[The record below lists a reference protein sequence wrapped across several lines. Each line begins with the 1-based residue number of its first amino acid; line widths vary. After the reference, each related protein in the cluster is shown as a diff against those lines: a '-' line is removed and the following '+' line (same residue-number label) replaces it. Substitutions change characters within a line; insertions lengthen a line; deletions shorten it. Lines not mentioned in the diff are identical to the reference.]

1 MKTVGKEII
10 DGLNRGSK
18 SAFAALYDSYFSYLC
33 ACAATYVPDP
43 VSAEELVNDVFVNI
57 WEHRG
62 RYRVPLHG
70 YLVNS
75 VRNAC
80 ISHIRSQLFRRRLRE
95 GYERE
100 LLLFAEQRCLTDA
113 HPLEV
118 LSAQEVETRIRA
130 VVETL
135 PERCRAVFEQYF
147 YRGESAWRVVLS
159 SLYCSSP
166 YETSESLTVSG
177 TAVRIIEI
185 TLGSYDKV
193 QWLDITGCPAIQ
205 SVTLNSYYLKTL
217 YVTAGQKSAIDAQR
231 IVINDQNYPTSQLEI
246 KVR

>member
-10 DGLNRGSK
+10 DGLNRGSE

-147 YRGESAWRVVLS
+147 YRGESAR
-159 SLYCSSP
+159 
-166 YETSESLTVSG
+166 EIAESLRIAPVTVRVHIKNALDRLRVELG
-177 TAVRIIEI
+177 PLLTAYSNPDYPSKQKNG
-185 TLGSYDKV
+185 GS
-193 QWLDITGCPAIQ
+193 C
-205 SVTLNSYYLKTL
+205 
-217 YVTAGQKSAIDAQR
+217 
-231 IVINDQNYPTSQLEI
+231 
-246 KVR
+246 

>member
-10 DGLNRGSK
+10 DGLNRGSE

-147 YRGESAWRVVLS
+147 YRGESAR
-159 SLYCSSP
+159 
-166 YETSESLTVSG
+166 EIAESLRIAPVTVRVHIKNALDRLRVELG
-177 TAVRIIEI
+177 PLLTAYLF
-185 TLGSYDKV
+185 TAFSNPDYPSKQKNGGS
-193 QWLDITGCPAIQ
+193 C
-205 SVTLNSYYLKTL
+205 
-217 YVTAGQKSAIDAQR
+217 
-231 IVINDQNYPTSQLEI
+231 
-246 KVR
+246 

>member
-80 ISHIRSQLFRRRLRE
+80 ISHIRSQLFRRRLRT
-95 GYERE
+95 G
-100 LLLFAEQRCLTDA
+100 
-113 HPLEV
+113 V
-118 LSAQEVETRIRA
+118 VA
-130 VVETL
+130 V
-135 PERCRAVFEQYF
+135 CRATMSHRRSSA
-147 YRGESAWRVVLS
+147 RGS
-159 SLYCSSP
+159 
-166 YETSESLTVSG
+166 
-177 TAVRIIEI
+177 VR
-185 TLGSYDKV
+185 TRGGDTYP
-193 QWLDITGCPAIQ
+193 GCRRNA
-205 SVTLNSYYLKTL
+205 S
-217 YVTAGQKSAIDAQR
+217 
-231 IVINDQNYPTSQLEI
+231 
-246 KVR
+246 

>member
-1 MKTVGKEII
+1 M
-10 DGLNRGSK
+10 
-18 SAFAALYDSYFSYLC
+18 
-33 ACAATYVPDP
+33 
-43 VSAEELVNDVFVNI
+43 SAEELVNDVFVNI

-147 YRGESAWRVVLS
+147 YRGESAR
-159 SLYCSSP
+159 
-166 YETSESLTVSG
+166 EIAESLRIAPVTVRVHIKNALDRLRVELG
-177 TAVRIIEI
+177 PLLTA
-185 TLGSYDKV
+185 
-193 QWLDITGCPAIQ
+193 
-205 SVTLNSYYLKTL
+205 YLF
-217 YVTAGQKSAIDAQR
+217 TAFFK
-231 IVINDQNYPTSQLEI
+231 P
-246 KVR
+246 

>member
-10 DGLNRGSK
+10 DGLNRGSE

-147 YRGESAWRVVLS
+147 YRGESAREIAENLRIDPVTVRVHIKNALDRLRVELGPLLTAYLS
-159 SLYCSSP
+159 RPFSNPDYPSKQKN
-166 YETSESLTVSG
+166 G
-177 TAVRIIEI
+177 
-185 TLGSYDKV
+185 GS
-193 QWLDITGCPAIQ
+193 C
-205 SVTLNSYYLKTL
+205 
-217 YVTAGQKSAIDAQR
+217 
-231 IVINDQNYPTSQLEI
+231 
-246 KVR
+246 

>member
-1 MKTVGKEII
+1 MDLIGAA
-10 DGLNRGSK
+10 NRRSPPCMTPIFPICVPVRRPM
-18 SAFAALYDSYFSYLC
+18 S
-33 ACAATYVPDP
+33 PDP

-147 YRGESAWRVVLS
+147 YRGESAREIAENLRIDPRHGTSSHQERSRPPSCRIRTVTDCLS
-159 SLYCSSP
+159 FSRPFSTP
-166 YETSESLTVSG
+166 
-177 TAVRIIEI
+177 
-185 TLGSYDKV
+185 D
-193 QWLDITGCPAIQ
+193 
-205 SVTLNSYYLKTL
+205 
-217 YVTAGQKSAIDAQR
+217 
-231 IVINDQNYPTSQLEI
+231 
-246 KVR
+246 

>member
-10 DGLNRGSK
+10 DGLNRGSE

-118 LSAQEVETRIRA
+118 LSAQEVETRIR
-130 VVETL
+130 
-135 PERCRAVFEQYF
+135 
-147 YRGESAWRVVLS
+147 LS
-159 SLYCSSP
+159 SKRFLSAAGPSSNNTSTGENP
-166 YETSESLTVSG
+166 PGRPPRTCGSPPSRYEFTSRTLSTAFVS
-177 TAVRIIEI
+177 
-185 TLGSYDKV
+185 
-193 QWLDITGCPAIQ
+193 
-205 SVTLNSYYLKTL
+205 N
-217 YVTAGQKSAIDAQR
+217 
-231 IVINDQNYPTSQLEI
+231 
-246 KVR
+246 

>member
-10 DGLNRGSK
+10 DGLNRGSE

-147 YRGESAWRVVLS
+147 YRGESAREIAENLRIDPVTVRVHIKNALDRLRVELGP
-159 SLYCSSP
+159 L
-166 YETSESLTVSG
+166 LTVYLFTTFFKPGLS
-177 TAVRIIEI
+177 
-185 TLGSYDKV
+185 V
-193 QWLDITGCPAIQ
+193 QTKKRRVLLNDAGPACVIYYACKTGQDGKIF
-205 SVTLNSYYLKTL
+205 
-217 YVTAGQKSAIDAQR
+217 
-231 IVINDQNYPTSQLEI
+231 
-246 KVR
+246 

>member
-1 MKTVGKEII
+1 M
-10 DGLNRGSK
+10 
-18 SAFAALYDSYFSYLC
+18 YDSYFSYLC

-147 YRGESAWRVVLS
+147 YRGESAREIAENLRIDPVTVRVHIKNALDRLRVELGP
-159 SLYCSSP
+159 L
-166 YETSESLTVSG
+166 LTAYLF
-177 TAVRIIEI
+177 TAFFN
-185 TLGSYDKV
+185 
-193 QWLDITGCPAIQ
+193 P
-205 SVTLNSYYLKTL
+205 
-217 YVTAGQKSAIDAQR
+217 
-231 IVINDQNYPTSQLEI
+231 
-246 KVR
+246 

>member
-10 DGLNRGSK
+10 DGLNRGSEP
-18 SAFAALYDSYFSYLC
+18 AFAALYDAYFSYLC
-33 ACAATYVPDP
+33 ACAATYVLDP
-43 VSAEELVNDVFVNI
+43 VCAEELVNDVFVNI

-62 RYRVPLHG
+62 RYRTPLHG
-70 YLVNS
+70 YLANS

-100 LLLFAEQRCLTDA
+100 LLLFAEQQCLTDA

-147 YRGESAWRVVLS
+147 YRGESAQEIAENLQINPVTVRVHIKNALDRLRVELGP
-159 SLYCSSP
+159 L
-166 YETSESLTVSG
+166 LTV
-177 TAVRIIEI
+177 
-185 TLGSYDKV
+185 
-193 QWLDITGCPAIQ
+193 
-205 SVTLNSYYLKTL
+205 YLFT
-217 YVTAGQKSAIDAQR
+217 TFFKS
-231 IVINDQNYPTSQLEI
+231 
-246 KVR
+246 

>member
-10 DGLNRGSK
+10 DGLNRGSEP
-18 SAFAALYDSYFSYLC
+18 AFAALYDAYFSYLC

-43 VSAEELVNDVFVNI
+43 VCAEELVNDVFVNI

-62 RYRVPLHG
+62 RYRTPLHG

-100 LLLFAEQRCLTDA
+100 LLLFAEQQCLTDA

-135 PERCRAVFEQYF
+135 PERCRAVFVQYF
-147 YRGESAWRVVLS
+147 YRGESAQEIAENLQINPVTVRVHIKNALDRLRVELGP
-159 SLYCSSP
+159 L
-166 YETSESLTVSG
+166 LTV
-177 TAVRIIEI
+177 
-185 TLGSYDKV
+185 
-193 QWLDITGCPAIQ
+193 
-205 SVTLNSYYLKTL
+205 YLFT
-217 YVTAGQKSAIDAQR
+217 TFFKS
-231 IVINDQNYPTSQLEI
+231 
-246 KVR
+246 

>member
-1 MKTVGKEII
+1 M
-10 DGLNRGSK
+10 
-18 SAFAALYDSYFSYLC
+18 
-33 ACAATYVPDP
+33 
-43 VSAEELVNDVFVNI
+43 SAEELVNDVFVNI

-147 YRGESAWRVVLS
+147 YRGESAREIAENLRIDPVTVRVHIKNALDRLRVELGP
-159 SLYCSSP
+159 L
-166 YETSESLTVSG
+166 LT
-177 TAVRIIEI
+177 A
-185 TLGSYDKV
+185 
-193 QWLDITGCPAIQ
+193 
-205 SVTLNSYYLKTL
+205 YLFTTFFK
-217 YVTAGQKSAIDAQR
+217 
-231 IVINDQNYPTSQLEI
+231 P
-246 KVR
+246 

>member
-10 DGLNRGSK
+10 DGLNRGSE

-100 LLLFAEQRCLTDA
+100 LLLFAEQR
-113 HPLEV
+113 
-118 LSAQEVETRIRA
+118 
-130 VVETL
+130 
-135 PERCRAVFEQYF
+135 
-147 YRGESAWRVVLS
+147 
-159 SLYCSSP
+159 
-166 YETSESLTVSG
+166 
-177 TAVRIIEI
+177 
-185 TLGSYDKV
+185 
-193 QWLDITGCPAIQ
+193 
-205 SVTLNSYYLKTL
+205 
-217 YVTAGQKSAIDAQR
+217 
-231 IVINDQNYPTSQLEI
+231 
-246 KVR
+246 